1 MIGVDIIEKNERV
14 NALFE
19 FYGPLLTKKQ
29 HAYLQL
35 YYGDDY
41 SLGEIADEFHVSRQ
55 AVYDNI
61 KRTVKTLQRYEA
73 KMHLLQAFDQRNDE
87 LDQLTAYIKQHYA
100 QDSQLLKMINH
111 LNELEAE

>member
-1 MIGVDIIEKNERV
+1 MDLIEKNERV
-14 NALFE
+14 NSLFE

-29 HAYLQL
+29 NDYLQL

-61 KRTVKTLQRYEA
+61 KRTVKTLNKYESQ
-73 KMHLLQAFDQRNDE
+73 MHLYAEFIHRNRELDE
-87 LDQLTAYIKQHYA
+87 LADYANHNYPDDSKLQGLIKRLGQ
-100 QDSQLLKMINH
+100 
-111 LNELEAE
+111 LEAE